1 MKAWVAATSFFGV
14 GRISDCEERIDAGM
28 EHPSSEVLQKTI
40 EKGEYSIWVSEAD
53 TKEADYLSLTLSLNN
68 SMNTDHFH
76 FSPGLGESSTR
87 E

>member
-1 MKAWVAATSFFGV
+1 MGVLQRHFSVLVALAIVRKGLMQAWN
-14 GRISDCEERIDAGM
+14 I
-28 EHPSSEVLQKTI
+28 PSSEVLQKTI

-53 TKEADYLSLTLSLNN
+53 TKEAEYLSLTLSLNN
-68 SMNTDHFH
+68 SMDTDHFH